1 MVVCGTDVK
10 ADLYKKVWFPF
21 NMDDV
26 ALEVKRSPGSRL
38 QQIPIARASC
48 PFCLARRLTVDAM
61 RHGKIILLAF

>member
-1 MVVCGTDVK
+1 MVVCRTEVK
-10 ADLYKKVWFPF
+10 ADLKKKVLFPF

-26 ALEVKRSPGSRL
+26 ALDVKRSPDSRL

-61 RHGKIILLAF
+61 RHGEIILLAF